1 MFKKLIF
8 AYKVFKVVYKHK
20 VDIFTLMMLI
30 DIYIRQIEVNPNIPK
45 SDDVEFALLNCKT
58 KLPFIESFRDLTEN
72 QKNLNSVT
80 ESIRKYGLRWVEST
94 KNKQNNETV
103 SIYKI

>member
-8 AYKVFKVVYKHK
+8 AYKVFILVYKRK
-20 VDIFTLMMLI
+20 VNIFTLMMLI
-30 DIYIRQIEVNPNIPK
+30 DIYIRQIEINPNIPK
-45 SDDVEFALLNCKT
+45 SDDLEFAFLNCKS
-58 KLPFIESFRDLTEN
+58 KLPFIESFREVTEN

-94 KNKQNNETV
+94 NKHT
-103 SIYKI
+103 K